1 MKFLTDKLYLAYNT
15 LIVPKLHTFQLLLF
29 VHKVFHHPKKLPEVF
44 LDYFEINNTFHCH
57 HTRST
62 NNVHIF
68 RVNISFGKRA
78 CVFRIASSG
87 TVVFRTCVFSRRSI
101 V

>member
-29 VHKVFHHPKKLPEVF
+29 VHKVIHHAKKLPEVF

-62 NNVHIF
+62 NNVGPTYIIF
-68 RVNISFGKRA
+68 RVITSFGKRVL
-78 CVFRIASSG
+78 C
-87 TVVFRTCVFSRRSI
+87 
-101 V
+101 